1 MRKVTLPMY
10 QRALK
15 EASTITAKGGSVL
28 GSTQDHKLYEK
39 ILADGERIGSKYTQP
54 SLTYRQ
60 GLEIGFLLGIDAAN
74 PAATFVAPVPVPSSV
89 VPKKK

>member
-15 EASTITAKGGSVL
+15 EAAKITANGGSIL

-39 ILADGERIGSKYTQP
+39 IHADGERIGTKYTQP

-74 PAATFVAPVPVPSSV
+74 PAATFVPPSV
-89 VPKKK
+89 APKKK